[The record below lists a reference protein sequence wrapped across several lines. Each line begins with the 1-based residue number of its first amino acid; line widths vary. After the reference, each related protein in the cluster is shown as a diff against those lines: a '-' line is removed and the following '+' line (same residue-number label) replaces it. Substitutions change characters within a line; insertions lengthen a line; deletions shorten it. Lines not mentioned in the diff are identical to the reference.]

1 MSQTVA
7 DRVETAEQ
15 PFDQQKQ
22 GKEPL
27 WTRTFILLALANLL
41 LFFGFQMLLPTIPAY
56 VTQLGGDNS
65 AVGMVIFI
73 LTVSA
78 LIIRPFSGAA
88 LDMFSG
94 RSILVIGSVIILIAI
109 GSYIAAASVGVIYL
123 LRVVH
128 GIGWGI
134 STTTYGTMASN
145 IIPASRR
152 GEGMGY
158 FGLASTLAM
167 ALGPMSGIAIIN
179 TFSFGVL
186 FTVSFGLTLLSILV
200 SMLVGGKS
208 YSAAAGTEP
217 PVKKGNQ
224 ASQGRLWSRLVDKQ
238 ALFPSLLVLLLALTY
253 GGIVSFITLFG
264 KEQGI
269 ANVGWFFS
277 VNAIMLF
284 VVRPISGKIF
294 DTRGHVWVLLPGAL
308 FSLIGLILLSF
319 TTGTGSLIA
328 AAAFYGT
335 GFGAIQPSLQA
346 WIVQRAAP
354 ERRGAANATF
364 FSAFD
369 LGIGLGALLLG
380 PIAAAT
386 NYAMMYRVSSFM
398 FVLYLIIYVAYV
410 ARMRKK
416 PLEA

>member
-7 DRVETAEQ
+7 DREKTIEQ
-15 PFDQQKQ
+15 PLNQQKP

-73 LTVSA
+73 LTISA

-88 LDMFSG
+88 LDMLSG
-94 RSILVIGSVIILIAI
+94 RLILIVGSIITLIAI
-109 GSYIAAASVGVIYL
+109 GSYIAAASVGVIYM

-179 TFSFGVL
+179 SFSFTVL
-186 FTVSFGLTLLSILV
+186 FTVSFVLTLLSLLV
-200 SMLVGGKS
+200 SMLVGKKDTSSGSGK
-208 YSAAAGTEP
+208 GKP
-217 PVKKGNQ
+217 P
-224 ASQGRLWSRLVDKQ
+224 QGSLLSRLVDKQ
-238 ALFPSLLVLLLALTY
+238 ALFPSLLVLLLSLTY

-284 VVRPISGKIF
+284 LVRPISGKIF

-308 FSLIGLILLSF
+308 FSLVGMILLSY
-319 TTGTGSLIA
+319 TTGTGGLMA
-328 AAAFYGT
+328 AAAFYGV

-346 WIVQRAAP
+346 WIIQRAAP

-369 LGIGLGALLLG
+369 LGIGLGALILG

-398 FVLYLIIYVAYV
+398 FVLYLIIYISYV
-410 ARMRKK
+410 VRMRKK
-416 PLEA
+416 PLQP